1 MGNRRDDEMGVRR
14 GGETENRSVAGVG
27 GQRHVLFR
35 GGASGKP
42 LSTRQARQ
50 ALKTLREVAVIRS
63 TESSNR
69 IEGVEAAPERIKALV
84 KESTAPE
91 TGSEQAIAGYRDV
104 LGTIHAHHEEMTF
117 SVNLVRQLHRDLFTY
132 TDDKGGDGTPTDNA
146 ITEQHP
152 DGPEVVRF
160 EKVPAFQ
167 TPEEVGTL
175 HDRFERAWTAG
186 TADKLTSPPT

>member
-1 MGNRRDDEMGVRR
+1 MRWGDREAAKRRIGASR
-14 GGETENRSVAGVG
+14 GL

-84 KESTAPE
+84 EESTAR
-91 TGSEQAIAGYRDV
+91 SEQAIAGYRDV

-117 SVNLVRQLHRDLFTY
+117 SVNPVRQLHRDLFTY

-152 DGPEVVRF
+152 DGTEVVRF
-160 EKVPAFQ
+160 ETVPAFQ
-167 TPEEVGTL
+167 TPEGMGTL